1 MKLKKVS
8 YEKQR
13 TLFGYVFTA
22 PFVLGTLV
30 FFGYPVIF
38 SLLLALSSFKGNT
51 SIENMSFVGLANF
64 KALFGEDINFMPD
77 FLNAIT
83 DALVN
88 TPLVVL
94 ISIILVI
101 CLNKNIRFKGTFR
114 VIFFLPFVLGNGLIY
129 QTLMYS
135 GITSDTMKMLNGIS
149 VPPQFADYFGEVL
162 TGVISTLLE
171 RFTTIF
177 WKSGLPILLF
187 LSAIQSIP
195 VSVYESA
202 RCDGASEWK
211 SFWFITLPMLTPTVV
226 VVIVYTLVDS
236 FNDINNPVM
245 KYYRYLA
252 FKTYQHSYASA
263 MAWMYF
269 LFVIVL
275 IGAVIAST
283 RKFVFYN
290 AERRS

>member
-51 SIENMSFVGLANF
+51 SIENMSFVGFANF

-149 VPPQFADYFGEVL
+149 MPPQFADYFGEVL

-171 RFTTIF
+171 RYNNILEIGLADTSVFIGYSVN
-177 WKSGLPILLF
+177 SGFGL
-187 LSAIQSIP
+187 
-195 VSVYESA
+195 
-202 RCDGASEWK
+202 
-211 SFWFITLPMLTPTVV
+211 
-226 VVIVYTLVDS
+226 
-236 FNDINNPVM
+236 
-245 KYYRYLA
+245 
-252 FKTYQHSYASA
+252 
-263 MAWMYF
+263 
-269 LFVIVL
+269 
-275 IGAVIAST
+275 
-283 RKFVFYN
+283 
-290 AERRS
+290 

>member
-8 YEKQR
+8 YERQR

-77 FLNAIT
+77 FFNAIT

-101 CLNKNIRFKGTFR
+101 CLNKNIRFK
-114 VIFFLPFVLGNGLIY
+114 
-129 QTLMYS
+129 
-135 GITSDTMKMLNGIS
+135 
-149 VPPQFADYFGEVL
+149 
-162 TGVISTLLE
+162 
-171 RFTTIF
+171 
-177 WKSGLPILLF
+177 
-187 LSAIQSIP
+187 
-195 VSVYESA
+195 
-202 RCDGASEWK
+202 
-211 SFWFITLPMLTPTVV
+211 
-226 VVIVYTLVDS
+226 
-236 FNDINNPVM
+236 
-245 KYYRYLA
+245 
-252 FKTYQHSYASA
+252 
-263 MAWMYF
+263 
-269 LFVIVL
+269 
-275 IGAVIAST
+275 
-283 RKFVFYN
+283 
-290 AERRS
+290 

>member
-1 MKLKKVS
+1 MKIKKIS

-22 PFVLGTLV
+22 PFIIGTLV
-30 FFGYPVIF
+30 FFAYPVIYSMLF
-38 SLLLALSSFKGNT
+38 ALGSFEGNT
-51 SIENMSFVGLANF
+51 SVDNMSFVGFANF
-64 KALFGEDINFMPD
+64 KALFGKDINFMPD
-77 FLNAIT
+77 FAKAIANALI
-83 DALVN
+83 N
-88 TPLVVL
+88 TPLIVL

-101 CLNKNIRFKGTFR
+101 CLNKNIKLKGVFR

-135 GITSDTMKMLNGIS
+135 GSTSDTMVMLNGIS
-149 VPPQFADYFGEVL
+149 VPPQFSDYFGEFL
-162 TGVISTLLE
+162 TEIITVLLE
-171 RFTTIF
+171 RFTTVL

-202 RCDGASEWK
+202 HCDGASEWK
-211 SFWFITLPMLTPTVV
+211 SFWFITLPMLTPTIL

-236 FNDINNPVM
+236 FNDINNSVM
-245 KYYRYLA
+245 QYYQYLA

-263 MAWMYF
+263 MAWTYF
-269 LFVIVL
+269 LFVILL
-275 IGAVIAST
+275 ILAVTAIT
-283 RKFVFYN
+283 RKYVFYN
-290 AERRS
+290 TEKRS

>member
-1 MKLKKVS
+1 MKMKKIS

-13 TLFGYVFTA
+13 RLFGYVFTS
-22 PFVLGTLV
+22 PFIIGTLV
-30 FFGYPVIF
+30 FFAYPVIY
-38 SLLLALSSFKGNT
+38 SLLLAFSSFKGNT
-51 SIENMSFVGLANF
+51 SIENMKLVGLANF

-77 FLNAIT
+77 FLAAIQ
-83 DALVN
+83 DALLN
-88 TPLVVL
+88 TPLIVL

-101 CLNKNIRFKGTFR
+101 CLNKNIKFKGVFR
-114 VIFFLPFVLGNGLIY
+114 VVFFLPFVLGNGMIY

-135 GITSDTMKMLNGIS
+135 GSTAETMEMLNGIS
-149 VPPQFADYFGEVL
+149 VPPQFSEYFGETL
-162 TGVISTLLE
+162 TEIISVLLE

-202 RCDGASEWK
+202 YCDGASEWK
-211 SFWFITLPMLTPTVV
+211 SFWFITLPMLTPTIVV
-226 VVIVYTLVDS
+226 TVVYTLVDS

-245 KYYRYLA
+245 QYYQYLA

-275 IGAVIAST
+275 ISIVTVSM
-283 RKFVFYN
+283 RRYVFYN
-290 AERRS
+290 SEKRS